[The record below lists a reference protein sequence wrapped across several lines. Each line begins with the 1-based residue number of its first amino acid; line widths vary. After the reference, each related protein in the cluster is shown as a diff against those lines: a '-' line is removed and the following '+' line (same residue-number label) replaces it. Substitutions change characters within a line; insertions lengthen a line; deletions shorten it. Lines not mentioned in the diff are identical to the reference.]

1 MSADAERQPS
11 EPDRQSTPPAAS
23 FRPSTPPRAPS
34 ISDADTTPGGPLSLV
49 PPRPTAASIKQ
60 AAKRIGLAHV
70 DTREAFER
78 RLVREILV
86 AERFRALFLFAIPT
100 VALFAL
106 VVIGGAYP
114 DTVAQILHGRFD
126 RAPIG
131 FFLMA
136 TAGFELYVLVWI
148 RRLLERHERPK
159 WWRRY
164 VHAFV
169 ETSLPSA
176 VILYYTSSDGATEA
190 MLMPSAF
197 VYSIFILLS
206 TLGLDSLLCTFVG
219 LVAAAEYAA
228 IAVAWGTLD
237 ARVIGKAVVL
247 FVSGVAAGFVARR
260 LRNSFSRAI
269 ESVGERARILGVFGQ
284 HVSPEIVERLVA
296 GKADVKSEQRL
307 VCVMFLDIR
316 NFTSYAETNSATAVV
331 DYLNTVFEPTVDA
344 VVKRHGI
351 VNKFLGDG
359 LMAVF
364 GAPTVED
371 DPSGAAI
378 GAAIDI
384 VKRID
389 ELVSEGKIP
398 PTRVGIGLHTG
409 QAVVGN
415 IGSAQRKEYTV
426 IGDVVNVASRIEA
439 LNKELGT
446 TILCSDETWLHAKA
460 NTEHVQGVQAQPH
473 DDVKIRGR
481 KQAMRVW
488 QLT

>member
-1 MSADAERQPS
+1 
-11 EPDRQSTPPAAS
+11 
-23 FRPSTPPRAPS
+23 
-34 ISDADTTPGGPLSLV
+34 
-49 PPRPTAASIKQ
+49 
-60 AAKRIGLAHV
+60 
-70 DTREAFER
+70 
-78 RLVREILV
+78 VREILV

-114 DTVAQILHGRFD
+114 DTVATILHGRFD

-148 RRLLERHERPK
+148 RSLLERRERPK
-159 WWRRY
+159 WLRRY
-164 VHAFV
+164 AHAFV
-169 ETSLPSA
+169 ETSLPTA
-176 VILYYTSSDGATEA
+176 VILYYASNDGLADA

-206 TLGLDSLLCTFVG
+206 TLGLDFFLCTFTG
-219 LVAAAEYAA
+219 FVAAAEYAA
-228 IAVAWGTLD
+228 LAFAWGALD
-237 ARVIGKAVVL
+237 ARIIGKSVVL

-260 LRNSFSRAI
+260 LRSSFTRAI
-269 ESVGERARILGVFGQ
+269 ESVGERAHILGVFGQ

-296 GKADVKSEQRL
+296 GKAEVKSEQRL

-316 NFTSYAETNSATAVV
+316 NFTSYSEAHSATDVV
-331 DYLNTVFEPTVDA
+331 DYLNLVFEPTVDA

-359 LMAVF
+359 FMAVF
-364 GAPTVED
+364 GAPTVEED
-371 DPSGAAI
+371 ASGAAV
-378 GAAIDI
+378 GAALEI
-384 VKRID
+384 VQRLD
-389 ELVSEGKIP
+389 ELVTEGKIP
-398 PTRVGIGLHTG
+398 PTKVGIGLHTG
-409 QAVVGN
+409 YAVVGN

-439 LNKELGT
+439 LNKELGSSV
-446 TILCSDETWLHAKA
+446 LCSDDTWVAVKA
-460 NTEHVQGVQAQPH
+460 NKDGVEARAH
-473 DDVKIRGR
+473 EEVRIRGR

-488 QLT
+488 QLA